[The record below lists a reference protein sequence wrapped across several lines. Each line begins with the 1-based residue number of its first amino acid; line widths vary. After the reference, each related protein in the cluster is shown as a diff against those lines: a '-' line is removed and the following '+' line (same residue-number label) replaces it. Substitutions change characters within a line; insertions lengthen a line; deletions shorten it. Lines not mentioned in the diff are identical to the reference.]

1 MILHRHV
8 NYIVISDN
16 SLYELH
22 TTCIYKEIIIFIIIY
37 YILEVLQYLNILG
50 GARVTFW
57 LG

>member
-1 MILHRHV
+1 MNYILHV
-8 NYIVISDN
+8 
-16 SLYELH
+16 
-22 TTCIYKEIIIFIIIY
+22 YKEIIIFIIIY